1 MSSCEYCEILKNT
14 FSTEHLQTTAS
25 LVKVHRIISF
35 RIMSN
40 IAVNCKDKGLTRKE
54 LRQRYLHFLSLKLP
68 RLLKVILDGVFQK
81 FVTAGKTNFNVS
93 NKTTSIASNDAIV
106 TSGDIFHALDLKS
119 EILAGISFRKVS
131 VICYKLN
138 RKLL

>member
-35 RIMSN
+35 RIMSK

-68 RLLKVILDGVFQK
+68 KFLKVILDGIFQK
-81 FVTAGKTNFNVS
+81 FVTAGKKNFNVN
-93 NKTTSIASNDAIV
+93 NKISSTASTDAIV
-106 TSGDIFHALDLKS
+106 ISGDIFHALDLKS

-131 VICYKLN
+131 VFCYKLN